1 MGAEPS
7 SPCAQLEQLAN
18 LLRNR
23 VNSQWNPSFYEVWR
37 QKIMEDIGK
46 QMARRL
52 CLDSKIPGNCAGTKA
67 AAAPGPVPA
76 IGYGEES

>member
-1 MGAEPS
+1 
-7 SPCAQLEQLAN
+7 
-18 LLRNR
+18 
-23 VNSQWNPSFYEVWR
+23 
-37 QKIMEDIGK
+37 MEDIGK

-52 CLDSKIPGNCAGTKA
+52 CLDSKIPGNCTGTKA